1 VSILNTV
8 LGGLV
13 DALLYPFRG
22 LPPLVG
28 LVVVSVL
35 TSMAML
41 LVFRAT
47 SNQEGIEAVKR
58 RIAAGVFE
66 IRLFNDDPRTI
77 LRAQAD
83 ILRHTL
89 TYLGFTLVPVLWMII
104 PLVLLIIQLEFR
116 YGYAGLEPAGTA
128 LVKVT
133 VTAASASAVPDISL
147 ETDEGIEVESPL
159 LWIPSLREANWRIAA
174 RDPGDHELRVLIG
187 GEVFGKRVRVTDAV
201 VRRAPVRPS
210 NRMLD
215 QLLYPTERPLPA
227 GAPVESIT
235 VTYPG
240 ATIGV
245 LWWEAHW
252 IVIFFILTIVIAYA
266 LQRPFK
272 VTL

>member
-1 VSILNTV
+1 MSILNTV

-22 LPPLVG
+22 FPPLVG
-28 LVVVSVL
+28 LTVVSVL

-47 SNQEGIEAVKR
+47 SNQEGIKAAKR

-66 IRLFNDDPRTI
+66 IRLFNDDPRAI
-77 LRAQAD
+77 IRAQAD
-83 ILRHTL
+83 ILRHTMTYMGL
-89 TYLGFTLVPVLWMII
+89 TLIPVLWMIV

-133 VTAASASAVPDISL
+133 VAAASTSVAPDVSL
-147 ETDEGIEVESPL
+147 DTDAGIEVESPL

-174 RDPGDHELRVLIG
+174 RDPGDHELRVVIG
-187 GEVFGKRVRVTDAV
+187 GEVFVKRVRVTDAV
-201 VRRAPVRPS
+201 VRLAPVRPS
-210 NRMLD
+210 SRILD
-215 QLLYPTERPLPA
+215 QLLYPAERPLPA

-235 VTYPG
+235 VTYPH

-252 IVIFFILTIVIAYA
+252 IVVFFVLTIVIAFV

>member
-1 VSILNTV
+1 VQVLNAV

-47 SNQEGIEAVKR
+47 SNQKGIEAVKR

-66 IRLFNDDPRTI
+66 IRLFNDDPRAI

-83 ILRHTL
+83 ILRHTM
-89 TYLGFTLVPVLWMII
+89 TYLGLTMVPVLWMIV

-133 VTAASASAVPDISL
+133 VTAASASATPDISL
-147 ETDEGIEVESPL
+147 EADGGIEVQSPL

-174 RDPGDHELRVLIG
+174 RDPGDHELRVRIG
-187 GEVFGKRVRVTDAV
+187 DEVFAKRVRVTDAV

-210 NRMLD
+210 KRILD
-215 QLLYPTERPLPA
+215 QLLNPAERPLPA

-235 VTYPG
+235 VTYPH

-252 IVIFFILTIVIAYA
+252 IVVFFILTIVIAYA

>member
-28 LVVVSVL
+28 LMVVSLL

-47 SNQEGIEAVKR
+47 SNQKGIEAVKR

-66 IRLFNDDPRTI
+66 IRLFNDDPRAI

-89 TYLGFTLVPVLWMII
+89 TYMGLTLVPVLWMIV
-104 PLVLLIIQLEFR
+104 PLALLIIQLEFH
-116 YGYAGLEPAGTA
+116 YGYAGLEPAATA
-128 LVKVT
+128 LVKVK
-133 VTAASASAVPDISL
+133 VTSASTFGAPEVSL
-147 ETDEGIEVESPL
+147 DTDAGIEVESPL
-159 LWIPSLREANWRIAA
+159 LWIPSLREANWRIAV
-174 RDPGDHELRVLIG
+174 RDPGDHELRVVIG
-187 GEVFGKRVRVTDAV
+187 GEVFAKRVRVTDAV
-201 VRRAPVRPS
+201 VRLAPVRPS
-210 NRMLD
+210 SRILD
-215 QLLYPTERPLPA
+215 QLLYPAERPLPA
-227 GAPVESIT
+227 SAPVESIT
-235 VTYPG
+235 VTYPH
-240 ATIGV
+240 ASIGV

-252 IVIFFILTIVIAYA
+252 IVVFFVLTIVIAFV

>member
-1 VSILNTV
+1 M
-8 LGGLV
+8 GGLV

-28 LVVVSVL
+28 LTVVSVL

-47 SNQEGIEAVKR
+47 SNQKGIEAVKR
-58 RIAAGVFE
+58 RIAAGIFE

-77 LRAQAD
+77 VRAQAD
-83 ILRHTL
+83 ILRHTF
-89 TYLGFTLVPVLWMII
+89 TYLGLTMVPVLWMIV
-104 PLVLLIIQLEFR
+104 PLVLLVIQLEFR

-133 VTAASASAVPDISL
+133 VTAASTSAAPDISL
-147 ETDEGIEVESPL
+147 DTDAGIEVETPL
-159 LWIPSLREANWRIAA
+159 LWIPSLHEANWRIAV
-174 RDPGDHELRVLIG
+174 RDPGDHELRVVIG
-187 GEVFGKRVRVTDAV
+187 GEAFAKRVRVTEAV
-201 VRRAPVRPS
+201 VRLAPVRPG
-210 NRMLD
+210 RRILD
-215 QLLYPTERPLPA
+215 QLLNPAERPLPA

-235 VTYPG
+235 VTYPH

-245 LWWEAHW
+245 LWWQAHW
-252 IVIFFILTIVIAYA
+252 IVVFFILTIVIAYA

>member
-1 VSILNTV
+1 MQVLNAV
-8 LGGLV
+8 MGGLV

-28 LVVVSVL
+28 LTVVSVL

-47 SNQEGIEAVKR
+47 SNQKGIEAVKR
-58 RIAAGVFE
+58 RIAAGIFE
-66 IRLFNDDPRTI
+66 IRLFNDDPRAI
-77 LRAQAD
+77 VRAQAD
-83 ILRHTL
+83 ILRHTF
-89 TYLGFTLVPVLWMII
+89 TYLGLTMVPVLWMIV

-133 VTAASASAVPDISL
+133 VTAASTSAAPDISL
-147 ETDEGIEVESPL
+147 DTDAGIEVESPL
-159 LWIPSLREANWRIAA
+159 LWIPSLHEANWRIAA
-174 RDPGDHELRVLIG
+174 RDPGDHELRVVIG
-187 GEVFGKRVRVTDAV
+187 GETFAKRVRVTEAV
-201 VRRAPVRPS
+201 VRLAPVRPA
-210 NRMLD
+210 RRILD
-215 QLLYPTERPLPA
+215 QLLNPAERPLPA

-235 VTYPG
+235 VTYPH

-245 LWWEAHW
+245 LWWQAHW
-252 IVIFFILTIVIAYA
+252 IVVFFILTIVIAYA

>member
-1 VSILNTV
+1 MSILNTI

-22 LPPLVG
+22 FPPLVG
-28 LVVVSVL
+28 LMVVSLL

-47 SNQEGIEAVKR
+47 SNQKGIEAVKR

-66 IRLFNDDPRTI
+66 IRLFNDDPRAI

-89 TYLGFTLVPVLWMII
+89 TYMGLTLVPVLWMIV
-104 PLVLLIIQLEFR
+104 PLVLLIIQLEFH

-133 VTAASASAVPDISL
+133 VTAASASSAPEVSL
-147 ETDEGIEVESPL
+147 DTDAGIEVESPL

-174 RDPGDHELRVLIG
+174 RDRGDHELRVVIG
-187 GEVFGKRVRVTDAV
+187 GEVFTKRVRVTDAV
-201 VRRAPVRPS
+201 VRLAPVRPS
-210 NRMLD
+210 SRIFE
-215 QLLYPTERPLPA
+215 QLLYPAERPLPT
-227 GAPVESIT
+227 GATVESIT
-235 VTYPG
+235 VTYSH
-240 ATIGV
+240 ASIGV

-252 IVIFFILTIVIAYA
+252 IVVFFVLTIVIAFV